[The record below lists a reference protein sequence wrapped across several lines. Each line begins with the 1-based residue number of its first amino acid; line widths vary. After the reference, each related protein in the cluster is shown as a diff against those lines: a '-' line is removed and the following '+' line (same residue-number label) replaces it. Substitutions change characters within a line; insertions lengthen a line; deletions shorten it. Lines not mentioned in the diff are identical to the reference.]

1 MGGGTILDGMSHGL
15 NLLEWYLGEEREICC
30 FYDRLALKGIDTE
43 DTAIMLLRYKQDNV
57 MVELHEN
64 RFQKGDTDYF
74 ELIGDKGTIKVDRE
88 YSNGVFRKK
97 ILLFTEENE
106 KWETVYAGETS
117 RNYIFEKQAE
127 NFINAIKG
135 KGQVKTT
142 IEEGRHTLKIC
153 LLAKESYDTGRII
166 RL

>member
-1 MGGGTILDGMSHGL
+1 M
-15 NLLEWYLGEEREICC
+15 
-30 FYDRLALKGIDTE
+30 
-43 DTAIMLLRYKQDNV
+43 
-57 MVELHEN
+57 
-64 RFQKGDTDYF
+64 
-74 ELIGDKGTIKVDRE
+74 DRE

-106 KWETVYAGETS
+106 KWEIVYAGETP

-135 KGQVKTT
+135 GEIIKTS
-142 IEEGRHTLKIC
+142 IEEGLHTLKIC
-153 LLAKESYDTGRII
+153 LLAKESYDTGKII